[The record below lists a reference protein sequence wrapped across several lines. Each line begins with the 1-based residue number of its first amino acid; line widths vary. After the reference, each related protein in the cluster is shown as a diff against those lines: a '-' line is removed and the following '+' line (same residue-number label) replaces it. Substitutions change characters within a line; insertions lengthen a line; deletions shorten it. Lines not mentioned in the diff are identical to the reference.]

1 MAREKILVT
10 SALPYVNG
18 PLHLGHLSGAYLPA
32 DIYVRYK
39 RLNGDDIIYICGS
52 DEHGVPITISA
63 DKENVSPQ
71 VIIDRYHELNYDA
84 FKKFGMS
91 FDNYSRTSLPIHHE
105 TAKEFFLEYY
115 NKGLLKEKKTLQFYD
130 EKNNMF
136 LPDRYVEGTCPNCGS
151 EEARSDECENCG
163 KLYEPSELKNPKSK
177 ISGETPIL
185 KETSHYYF
193 PLGEFQPELEK
204 YIDEMNEKY
213 GWKENV
219 MQYCRGW
226 FKDGLKDRAV
236 TRDLDW
242 GVKVPLDEAVGKVL
256 YVWFEAVL
264 GYISSTKEYSQKIG
278 KPDLWKK
285 YWQDENTKY
294 IAFIGKDNVVFHCIV
309 FPAMLKA
316 WNSGENVKYCLP
328 QNVPANE
335 FLNFEGKKF
344 SKSRN
349 WGIDVIDFLKIFPA
363 DPLRYTLA
371 VNLPE
376 NRDTDFQWK
385 EFQAKNNSELAAI
398 FGNFINRT
406 FTFAHK
412 HFDGKVPPKGELNE
426 MDKEMIKTVSEYPQK
441 ISEYFERYKLKEG
454 TNEIMNLARA
464 GNKYF
469 NDSEPWKTVKSD
481 KEKCSTTINICL
493 QTIYTLAELFE
504 PVVPFSSK
512 KIFKMLNAE
521 PTKWQKCGDENLPAE
536 HKLNNAEILFPQI
549 EDKMIDKQVEKLNGS
564 ESKNKAENLI
574 SYDDFMKTQLKVAE
588 VISAEKIERSKK
600 LLKLKVKL
608 DSEERQLVAG
618 IAESNNPEDL
628 IGKKVVIVA
637 NLEAAKIM
645 GVESRGMILAV
656 EKENGEMQVVTVDN
670 SVKNGTRVK

>member
-1 MAREKILVT
+1 LAREKILVT